1 MSILLVLNA
10 IGLACGFSNWTNI
23 MYIVWGITWTGF
35 FREHSKITWRFYER
49 LTENEDIDVVIDVRL
64 TNTITVIFLMVMV
77 YFLLYLK
84 AGGLCVV
91 VSAVQCFV
99 FQLLYTYRAYS
110 EKNMIMLVV
119 SGIELVL
126 VLLCIK

>member
-35 FREHSKITWRFYER
+35 FREYSKVTWKLYEQ

>member
-1 MSILLVLNA
+1 MLVMNAVGIL
-10 IGLACGFSNWTNI
+10 CGFLHWTSI
-23 MYIVWGITWTGF
+23 MYFILGIAWISF
-35 FREHSKITWRFYER
+35 SREYSKITWKIYEK
-49 LTENEDIDVVIDVRL
+49 LIENEEIDVVIDVRL

-84 AGGLCVV
+84 AGELCVI

-110 EKNMIMLVV
+110 EKNMLLLVGSV
-119 SGIELVL
+119 IELVL
-126 VLLCIK
+126 LLFLL

>member
-23 MYIVWGITWTGF
+23 MYIVLGITWTGF
-35 FREHSKITWRFYER
+35 FSEYSKITWKFYER

-84 AGGLCVV
+84 AGGL
-91 VSAVQCFV
+91 
-99 FQLLYTYRAYS
+99 YH
-110 EKNMIMLVV
+110 LV
-119 SGIELVL
+119 
-126 VLLCIK
+126 

>member
-23 MYIVWGITWTGF
+23 MYIVLGITWTGF
-35 FREHSKITWRFYER
+35 FSEYSKITWKFYER

-77 YFLLYLK
+77 YFLLCNISPNYIPQSHSYASYNFLIY
-84 AGGLCVV
+84 CH
-91 VSAVQCFV
+91 SH
-99 FQLLYTYRAYS
+99 
-110 EKNMIMLVV
+110 N
-119 SGIELVL
+119 
-126 VLLCIK
+126 

>member
-23 MYIVWGITWTGF
+23 MYIVLGITWTGF
-35 FREHSKITWRFYER
+35 FREYSKITWRFYER

>member
-1 MSILLVLNA
+1 MLLLLVMNA
-10 IGLACGFSNWTNI
+10 VGILCGFLHWTSI
-23 MYIVWGITWTGF
+23 MYFILGIAWISF
-35 FREHSKITWRFYER
+35 SREYSKITWKIYEK
-49 LTENEDIDVVIDVRL
+49 LIENEEIDVVIDVRL

-84 AGGLCVV
+84 AGELCVI

-110 EKNMIMLVV
+110 EKNMLLLVGSV
-119 SGIELVL
+119 IELVL
-126 VLLCIK
+126 LLFLL